1 MVISL
6 SPRPFLVAY
15 VLLSISF
22 TAFSDAG
29 SDVDAPGTLATSRQQ
44 IGLVLGGGGARGLA
58 HIGVLRVL
66 EEHRVPIDYIAG
78 TSMGALVGGLYAS
91 GMSVDEIEQ
100 TVRGI
105 DWDAAFT
112 DSAPREEK
120 SYRRKQD
127 DNLAMIRGRIGVSG
141 EGLQLAP
148 GVVKGQQI
156 LLLLERLTKPVA
168 DVRDFDELPI
178 PFRAV
183 AADINTGQGV
193 VLREGELAMAMRASM
208 SLPGIFSPVA
218 VDDLILVDGGISN
231 NLPVDVVREMGA
243 DRVIAVDVSTVLKAL
258 DDRASLLA
266 VVEQLSTI
274 MVQNTTLAQRAILT
288 PTDILIVPELG
299 TTVRSSDFQKAAEA
313 MEAGIAA
320 MDEHRGRLASLS
332 LPMNDWDLHLARR
345 VARERSDPIIR
356 FVRLN
361 NESHYRDDVLET
373 RIEISTGQPLDLAQ
387 VEESIARI
395 NRLDVFDRVN
405 WELVE
410 ENGDTGVM
418 INAIEDRRGPTYL
431 ELGLTLSGDFD
442 GDNYLNFRAALHG
455 VPANG
460 LGGEWRV
467 IGQVGEDAGIWGEWF
482 QPLDTGLHWFVR
494 PLVSYQRR
502 NFNIFDDAG
511 DRVAEVRVSDARVQ
525 FEAGRQLGNWGVFA
539 GGARRYSGESETRIG
554 QPGAPA
560 MDFDGGEW
568 FARFGV
574 DTLDNLFFPGQG
586 QYLQFEYLGSREDL
600 GADTNFDQL
609 ILDALIS
616 GSWGAH
622 TLIGGVRAYTTVD
635 GVAPVQNLFRAGG
648 FTRLSGFNFNELS
661 GQEFRMLFGGYMRRF
676 GILLKMDAYVG
687 GTLEYGNVW
696 QDRDAVSLNSSLA
709 AGSLF
714 LGLDSPLGPAY
725 LGLGFAEGGSQT
737 VFLYFGKLP

>member
-1 MVISL
+1 
-6 SPRPFLVAY
+6 
-15 VLLSISF
+15 
-22 TAFSDAG
+22 
-29 SDVDAPGTLATSRQQ
+29 
-44 IGLVLGGGGARGLA
+44 
-58 HIGVLRVL
+58 
-66 EEHRVPIDYIAG
+66 
-78 TSMGALVGGLYAS
+78 MGALVGGLYAS

-100 TVRGI
+100 LVQGI
-105 DWDAAFT
+105 DWEAAFT

-120 SYRRKQD
+120 AYRRKQD
-127 DNLAMIRGRIGVSG
+127 DNLALIQGRIGVSG

-183 AADINTGQGV
+183 AADINTGQTV
-193 VLREGELAMAMRASM
+193 VLGEGELAMAMRASM

-218 VDDLILVDGGISN
+218 VDDRILVDGGIGN
-231 NLPVDVVREMGA
+231 NLPVDVARELGA
-243 DRVIAVDVSTVLKAL
+243 DIVIAVDVSTALKEL
-258 DDRASLLA
+258 SDRASLLS

-274 MVQNTTLAQRAILT
+274 MVQNTTQAQLATLT
-288 PTDILIVPELG
+288 PGDILIVPELG
-299 TTVRSSDFQKAAEA
+299 TKIRSSDFSKAAEA
-313 MEAGIAA
+313 YELGLVAI
-320 MDEHRGRLASLS
+320 DEHRDRLASLS
-332 LPMNDWDLHLARR
+332 LPVNDWELHLARR
-345 VARERSDPIIR
+345 AARRSSEPVIR

-373 RIEISTGQPLDLAQ
+373 RIEISTGQTLDLAE

-395 NRLDVFDRVN
+395 NRLDVFERVN

-431 ELGLTLSGDFD
+431 ELGLTMSGDFD
-442 GDNYLNFRAALHG
+442 GDNYLNIRAALHG

-467 IGQVGEDAGIWGEWF
+467 IGQFGQDAGIWGEWF
-482 QPLDTGLHWFVR
+482 QPLDAGLRWFVR
-494 PLVSYQRR
+494 PVVGYQRR

-511 DRVAEVRVSDARVQ
+511 DRVAEVQVRDARIQ
-525 FEAGRQLGNWGVFA
+525 FDAGRQLGNWGVVS
-539 GGARRYSGESETRIG
+539 GGARRYSGKSETRIG
-554 QPGAPA
+554 EPQPST
-560 MDFDGGEW
+560 DFDGGEW
-568 FARFGV
+568 FAHFGV
-574 DTLDNLFFPGQG
+574 DTLNNLFFPGQG
-586 QYLQFEYLGSREDL
+586 QYLQFEYLWSREDL
-600 GADTNFDQL
+600 GADVEFEQFV
-609 ILDALIS
+609 LDALIS
-616 GSWGAH
+616 GSWGPD
-622 TLIGGVRAYTTVD
+622 TLIGGLRAYTTVD

-687 GTLEYGNVW
+687 ATLEYGNVW
-696 QDRDAVSLNSSLA
+696 QDRDAVSFNSALA

-725 LGLGFAEGGSQT
+725 LGLGLAEGGHQT